1 MNKISQIYSNNL
13 YQINHSKLSKFFP
26 AHNWNYCVQNDAVDE
41 YSKNSDQNS
50 DNKKR
55 SDKFIIPAMFIAGT
69 GLILLSKGA
78 QKSTRKILETIK
90 NHMEENADII
100 PLGESKR
107 KNLLYEHTTRRL
119 NSFIRKLESINNIN
133 SLKDILFMKLM
144 FKTSP
149 TKKIH
154 ESITKFFEKLS
165 IDTVKKSYRKT
176 QKEFDK
182 MYKVFDGLD
191 DYILKNNLLDDEK
204 IEFKGQEYTKKQL
217 LEKAKDCRETVKLV
231 VDVFVC
237 EGAWQSRYEYIKKAT
252 NKLYSDFW
260 DESFK
265 GFWTKNNKFKNQEMW
280 QTFIAAEQV
289 KQNKSDLFKTIAFS
303 RNVLSFTDAEKATY
317 LSDYV
322 KNLDNIIAPNDDKS
336 IAILKRLEWFTKDTN
351 TIKENSQNILK
362 ELDNLE
368 QTPLM
373 LTANEHINSVKLE
386 DKATNIKLIRDIIK
400 EYAHK
405 ELKEEE
411 KATGELQDML
421 DIYYKLAPFEVAK
434 SGAARA
440 AQRAVN
446 AFDKS
451 VEIEA
456 GEFFDKTRDLDLGSA
471 PTDMLTLL
479 TSAGMITYGL
489 IRAKN
494 NDEKTSVMLKSGI
507 PIIGAVTTSLIS
519 ATKLISGSKS
529 IALGIVSGIVLN
541 QAGKIVDNYR
551 KQLKNK

>member
-204 IEFKGQEYTKKQL
+204 IEFKGREYTKKQL

-237 EGAWQSRYEYIKKAT
+237 EGAWQSRYQYIKNAT